1 MQLDTAAREE
11 LIKKYQW
18 AGKVRFICF
27 SILFLFLLAMKAV
40 GGYSYLNSAIISLIL
55 VEALLN
61 RPYLFFINKVDLYR
75 FQFYQMMTDII
86 AISWVIYY
94 LGGIEAPVVN
104 LAYYVVILW
113 AGVVSDDLAV
123 FFAVMSSAVLFSA
136 VVILPYFGILP
147 RVSFFDYKMPPMQLF
162 SLLLGNIAFLFAFGY
177 FSARSSKITRLLE
190 RKKQEEQLR
199 HTHKFLAAGTL
210 VGAIAHDIV
219 NYLITV
225 RAYANVLLEK
235 AESGAANLPD
245 QDKAV
250 IGLRRIEEAG
260 KNSSQLLAKL
270 LQFSRKPKEKILPA
284 DLHKIVDDAIE
295 LTGPM
300 MKMADVNAVRSYTP
314 NLPFVAV
321 DKDEIQEVFVALILN
336 SIDAINKKGTITIK
350 TDRTLEG
357 FVQVIFSDTGS
368 GIKREDLD
376 KIGEPFYT
384 TKTPDKGVGMGLAI
398 AYEVIARH
406 KGKISVQ
413 STIGKGTTFTIY
425 LPVAALNTTKQ
436 PVPTK

>member
-1 MQLDTAAREE
+1 MDIDLNRKQE
-11 LIKKYQW
+11 LVKKYQW
-18 AGKVRFICF
+18 AGKIRFICF

-40 GGYSYLNSAIISLIL
+40 GGYSYLNSAILSLIF
-55 VEALLN
+55 VEALIN
-61 RPYLFFINKVDLYR
+61 RPYSFLMNRVNLYR
-75 FQFYQMMTDII
+75 FQFYQMITDII

-123 FFAVMSSAVLFSA
+123 FFAVLSSAVLFA
-136 VVILPYFGILP
+136 CVVALPYFGILP
-147 RVSFFDYKMPPMQLF
+147 RISFFDYKMPPLQLF

-177 FSARSSKITRLLE
+177 FSARSSKISRLLE
-190 RKKQEEQLR
+190 RKKQEDHLR

-219 NYLITV
+219 NYLIVV
-225 RAYANVLLEK
+225 RAYSSVLLEK
-235 AESGAANLPD
+235 AQEAPNMPD
-245 QDKAV
+245 QEKIV
-250 IGLRRIEEAG
+250 NSLKRIEQAG

-284 DLHKIVDDAIE
+284 DINKIIDDALE

-300 MKMADVNAVRSYTP
+300 VKMADIVVSRLYTP

-321 DKDEIQEVFVALILN
+321 DKDEMQEVFVALILN
-336 SIDAINKKGTITIK
+336 SVDALPKKGVITIK
-350 TDRTLEG
+350 TDRTLNG
-357 FVQVIFSDTGS
+357 FVEIVFSDNGV
-368 GIKREDLD
+368 GVKREDLD

-398 AYEVIARH
+398 AYEVIARQ

-413 STIGKGTTFTIY
+413 SAPGKGTAFTIL
-425 LPVAALNTTKQ
+425 LPVALPKDANHDTAGAR
-436 PVPTK
+436 